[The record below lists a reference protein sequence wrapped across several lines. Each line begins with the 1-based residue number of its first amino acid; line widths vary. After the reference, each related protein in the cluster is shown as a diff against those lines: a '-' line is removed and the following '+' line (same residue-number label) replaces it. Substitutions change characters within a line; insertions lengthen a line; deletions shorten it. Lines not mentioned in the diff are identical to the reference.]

1 MTASPSAKTAESKVD
16 YTADYAKNATAKCSP
31 HFGQVKMSKRLT
43 KRQAIKGLTV
53 EVLEKIQREWEAA
66 KTEEEAKEIE
76 SWTAEKFIF
85 FDKDFKG

>member
-31 HFGQVKMSKRLT
+31 HFGQVKMSKR
-43 KRQAIKGLTV
+43 QAIKGLTV
-53 EVLEKIQREWEAA
+53 EILEKIQREWEAA